1 VQHLHGAVGAGQEPV
16 VFSEDLDRD
25 SGSIRARG
33 HLTAQGVDLL
43 RGAVLALRFG
53 GHRRVILDLEGVRTA
68 DVRGLHLLRS
78 LQAAVTADGGDL
90 ILLHA
95 PGRL

>member
-1 VQHLHGAVGAGQEPV
+1 
-16 VFSEDLDRD
+16 
-25 SGSIRARG
+25 
-33 HLTAQGVDLL
+33 
-43 RGAVLALRFG
+43 VLALRFG